1 MKVTITAKT
10 KKQKEKL
17 HKGIIDAI
25 KSKFDLFSVSD
36 MLYHGC
42 EWSKTKGDKNKGAD
56 FQGCSIQIVDTK
68 SGTNI
73 KKEIQKR
80 GTNE

>member
-1 MKVTITAKT
+1 MNVTIKAKT

-25 KSKFDLFSVSD
+25 KDKFGLFSVSD
-36 MLYHGC
+36 MLYHSC
-42 EWSKTKGDKNKGAD
+42 EWSNTKGDKNKGAD
-56 FQGCSIQIVDTK
+56 FQGCSIQIVDTW

-73 KKEIQKR
+73 KKEIRRK
-80 GTNE
+80 